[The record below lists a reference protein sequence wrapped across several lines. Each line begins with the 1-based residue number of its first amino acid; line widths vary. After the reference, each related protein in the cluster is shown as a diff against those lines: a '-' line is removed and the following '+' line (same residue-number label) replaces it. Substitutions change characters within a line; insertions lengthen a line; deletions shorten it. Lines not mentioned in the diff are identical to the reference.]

1 MVRDPTVDADA
12 DAAVVARVRAG
23 DRQAYGLLIDRYQVR
38 LRAAL
43 SACLLHGDEIEE
55 FTQEA
60 FVQAFVKLEQYDSNQ
75 PFYPWVRTIAMNAL
89 RMEARARGTA
99 TRHAGDYLRQVLL
112 ERALDER
119 EDELGE
125 ARVLAL
131 DRCLRTLPGDA
142 AALLKDK
149 YQGERS
155 IAELAARHQTSEG
168 ALKVRLLRLRDRLR
182 ECIEKRLAAR
192 SG

>member
-1 MVRDPTVDADA
+1 MDDLDPMLDAL
-12 DAAVVARVRAG
+12 VVAEVRAG
-23 DRQAYGLLIDRYQVR
+23 NRQAYGMLIDRYQVR

-43 SACLLHGDEIEE
+43 SACLRHADEIEE

-60 FVQAFVKLEQYDSNQ
+60 FVQAFVKLEQYDSTQ

-89 RMEARARGTA
+89 RMEARSRGTA

-112 ERALDER
+112 ERALDETQ
-119 EDELGE
+119 DERGD
-125 ARVLAL
+125 ARVSAL
-131 DRCLRTLPGDA
+131 DRCLRTLPTDA

-149 YQGERS
+149 YQSEHS
-155 IAELAARHQTSEG
+155 IAELAARHRTSEG

-182 ECIEKRLAAR
+182 ECIEKRLTA
-192 SG
+192 GLG

>member
-1 MVRDPTVDADA
+1 MNDLDPLLDAL
-12 DAAVVARVRAG
+12 VVAEVRAG
-23 DRQAYGLLIDRYQVR
+23 NRQAYGMLIDRYQVR

-43 SACLLHGDEIEE
+43 SACLRHADEIEE

-60 FVQAFVKLEQYDSNQ
+60 FVQAFVKLEQYDSTL

-89 RMEARARGTA
+89 RMEARSRGTT

-112 ERALDER
+112 ERALDETQ
-119 EDELGE
+119 DERGD
-125 ARVLAL
+125 ARMNAL
-131 DRCLRTLPGDA
+131 DRCLRTLPTDA

-149 YQGERS
+149 YQSEHS
-155 IAELAARHQTSEG
+155 VSELAARHRTREG

-182 ECIEKRLAAR
+182 ECIEKRLTA
-192 SG
+192 GLG